1 MRDTTAGII
10 DKYNMIKAERA
21 KCPTKT
27 NKAWLD
33 TFLQLEWV
41 TCDEEESLEKD

>member
-10 DKYNMIKAERA
+10 DKYNMIKAA
-21 KCPTKT
+21 TKT